1 MQVMDRCA
9 ATLDKSRGRW
19 PNYQDE
25 AKGRVKCEMAEA
37 RAVRG
42 GFRMTL
48 YETAKIELPHC
59 VHA

>member
-1 MQVMDRCA
+1 M
-9 ATLDKSRGRW
+9 